1 MWRLAVFVLIISNTH
16 MISQKSVKGYVR
28 QKDTNESMVG
38 AIVFNA
44 AKEYCITDQN
54 GYFELFLSKNDS
66 IFASTLGMKP
76 LKTEINDGTT
86 FLNLYLEPIISEEII
101 ITAKNNT
108 IKDIKHITVNKEKIT
123 KLSSLAGEIDVM
135 QALQFNPGVQHA
147 NEGQSNIVV
156 RGGLPDQNLVLI
168 NGVRLYNYLHLFGFI
183 PFINGEMIKDVKFYK
198 DNFPAKYGGRAS
210 STIDITMFDGNTK
223 KTELES
229 TIGLISSKITYK
241 KPLLNGKMGINIGG
255 RVSNLNLI
263 KIFSENNYKNS
274 ADAISSGI
282 NIYDV
287 SFSSKHIISDAANIS
302 LFGIISNDNF
312 DVKQKINQRGEEKN
326 KISWK
331 NALIGA
337 KFHSIF
343 NNILS
348 IESGIS
354 LLNYSNSYKNLNLD
368 TQKNRLSEYIVGSG
382 IHECNIYTNFKVYF
396 SNKININSGIG
407 YYMTNYNVFNYKDIS
422 NSLNIPLI
430 TQKNTFGF
438 VEGNTSFESFDF
450 SGSLRLDLLDKA
462 ATLQPRINVVK
473 KFNTL
478 NVSVSYSVINQSAFL
493 IQPMTL
499 FSPIEIWVPS
509 TKKNPNISSQFS
521 VGVRKEIGKHL
532 IVGVNYFIKTQT
544 NIADIS
550 TVYTKIDS
558 SLQSYFYDISYSGKL
573 KAKGVEQ
580 YIRFSGEKF
589 NFDVNYTY
597 NHSTSAFSDINNNT
611 PYNTNFFR
619 PHSFNMA
626 IGWRP
631 FKKITFNL
639 KSIFSSGHPISIPVN
654 AYIYDNVVGL
664 IFNEKNNG
672 RYPDYFRM
680 DVSIEFLKSK
690 KSIWNFSVY
699 NLTNKRNPFAIT
711 FEDKVQYT
719 TYEDVVNFKII
730 PSISYTYKFY
740 GYN

>member
-287 SFSSKHIISDAANIS
+287 SFSSKHII
-302 LFGIISNDNF
+302 
-312 DVKQKINQRGEEKN
+312 N

-558 SLQSYFYDISYSGKL
+558 SLQSYF
-573 KAKGVEQ
+573 V
-580 YIRFSGEKF
+580 
-589 NFDVNYTY
+589 T
-597 NHSTSAFSDINNNT
+597 
-611 PYNTNFFR
+611 
-619 PHSFNMA
+619 
-626 IGWRP
+626 
-631 FKKITFNL
+631 
-639 KSIFSSGHPISIPVN
+639 
-654 AYIYDNVVGL
+654 IYV
-664 IFNEKNNG
+664 KN
-672 RYPDYFRM
+672 
-680 DVSIEFLKSK
+680 I
-690 KSIWNFSVY
+690 
-699 NLTNKRNPFAIT
+699 
-711 FEDKVQYT
+711 
-719 TYEDVVNFKII
+719 
-730 PSISYTYKFY
+730 
-740 GYN
+740 